1 MPASPARSVLLV
13 DDDDLFLDATAT
25 ILRAHG
31 FIVGKAR
38 NLEEALALGPER
50 YDTAVLDHHL
60 PDGEGIGLASQ
71 LAQSR
76 VRLILIS
83 GAPPIE
89 AALAAIRLGVT
100 AFLVKPLDMAELL
113 RLLGPSKPT
122 RDGLLP
128 SMQER
133 RKVLE
138 AVASA
143 RCPVLITGETGVGK
157 GFLARLIHDMG
168 PKGRFVELNC
178 AAIPQ
183 NLVEAEL
190 FGVERGAFTGAETR
204 PGLIEEADGGTLFLD
219 ELGELSV
226 AMQAKLLTFLDN
238 NLVRRVGGLQ
248 SRRVD
253 VRVIAATNVDVDSRS
268 DDRGIRLD
276 LLHRLDVAR
285 FALPPLRE
293 RPEDLEDLVER
304 ILRRMSARDRKHY
317 ALAEGELS
325 RLKQHAWPGNVREL
339 QNALER
345 TTLDGR
351 VDALAPSATL
361 RGTVPGARQNAL
373 PPSSTLGEIERDHVL
388 RVLREHQG
396 NRTHAAKT
404 LGMGLSTLRR
414 KLKGWGV
421 EA

>member
-1 MPASPARSVLLV
+1 MPASPSRSVLLV
-13 DDDDLFLDATAT
+13 DDDDLFLDATAA
-25 ILRAHG
+25 ILRAQG
-31 FIVGKAR
+31 FVVGKAR
-38 NLEEALALGPER
+38 SLEEALALGPER

-60 PDGEGIGLASQ
+60 PDGEGIALAAQ

-138 AVASA
+138 AVANA

-204 PGLIEEADGGTLFLD
+204 PGLLEEADGGTLFLD
-219 ELGELSV
+219 ELGELSI

-238 NLVRRVGGLQ
+238 NLVRRVGALQ

-253 VRVIAATNVDVDSRS
+253 IRIIAATNVDVDERT
-268 DDRGIRLD
+268 DERGIRLD

-285 FALPPLRE
+285 FELPPLRD
-293 RPEDLEDLVER
+293 RPEDLEPLVER
-304 ILRRMSARDRKHY
+304 ILRRMSGRDRKHY
-317 ALAEGELS
+317 ALAEGELP
-325 RLKQHAWPGNVREL
+325 RLKQHPWPGNVREL

-345 TTLDGR
+345 ATLDGR
-351 VDALAPSATL
+351 ADALSPSATL
-361 RGTVPGARQNAL
+361 RTTAPVSRKSASA
-373 PPSSTLGEIERDHVL
+373 PSSTLGDIERDHVL
-388 RVLREHQG
+388 RVLRDHQG

-404 LGMGLSTLRR
+404 LGMGLSTLTR

-421 EA
+421 EG